1 MLNSVWVAWPGYVK
15 FGLLGIYLS
24 IIVLIFERESLLG
37 NNLIEVEDY
46 ERYNSQIVCDERSLT
61 ARTED
66 GTCNILENPSEGSA
80 NRRFGRNVQLEA
92 TYGETEADTL
102 LIPNPRDVSN
112 SLLAREEFKPA
123 TSVNFLASAWIQF
136 MVHDWVDHGD
146 NIDENPIVVELPE
159 GDVLGSGTIEVKRT
173 RPDPSRLDSESA
185 NPSTYQNVNTH
196 WWDGSQLYGSS
207 LEKNNEVR
215 AFVDG
220 KLKLD
225 SDGTLPTEY
234 LSGKP
239 VTGFNNNWWVGLSML
254 HQVFTLEHNAIAE
267 KIQQAYPEAS
277 DQWIYDRAR
286 LANSAL
292 MAKIHTTEW
301 TPAILANPVLEK
313 AMAANWW
320 GLLGDREGRDAYQT
334 GIRKVIE
341 DLEKADSLSL
351 KLLGL
356 DPKFSDLINGASTI
370 DHALAGVVG
379 AAEPKNHGV
388 AYSLTEEFVAVY
400 RMHPLLPDNFKVFD
414 VGSNIPTDTYAL
426 NDTRNGNAETML
438 EDETGERLWYSMGIT
453 HPGSL
458 TLHNYPNFLRN
469 LDVPLVGNIDLAT
482 IDIVRDRERG
492 VPRYNEFR
500 RQIGLTPINKFE
512 DLTTDPKTLAE
523 LKRLYDNDVE
533 QVDTMVGQLAE
544 TVRPGGFA
552 FGETAFQVFII
563 NASRRLMTDR
573 FYTTDYTAEVYT
585 QEGMDWV
592 EENTMLDVIR
602 RHFPSLTNS
611 LAGTENAFKPWGLK
625 IPAEYNS
632 WDACEKQE
640 LLWSNGVLRTEYA
653 SGSVPAL
660 VSVDKMA
667 LINKIIW
674 DKAEID
680 QDVAPAGNTLPI
692 HAFGAMAKAKFV
704 PTAGHPFTGIFQ
716 GNECGLLRMSVSG
729 DPADA
734 GFEPGLT
741 WKSFVDGQPSE
752 NVHGLY
758 PLSGQG
764 DNHDI
769 FANELSHFVKI
780 KTHEALTAKAGF
792 TKAINKSNELTAG
805 DMAAMNQDGSAVAAA
820 KAPTQVYFVPT
831 ADVKGQFDTAAHD
844 FRDDLTSLT
853 EGTAVYDIYA
863 TDQAIKTSIWF
874 WKQARYERE
883 RRASAVKV
891 GSIVMDSAFKTSQFG
906 DSGIYFKQQH

>member
-1 MLNSVWVAWPGYVK
+1 MLKAVWVAWPGYVK
-15 FGLLGIYLS
+15 FGLLGVYLA
-24 IIVLIFERESLLG
+24 IIVLILEREKLLD
-37 NNLIEVEDY
+37 NNLIEVENYD
-46 ERYNSQIVCDERSLT
+46 RYNSQIVCDDRSLT

-80 NRRFGRNVQLEA
+80 MRRFGRNVQLEA
-92 TYGETEADTL
+92 TYGETVDGTL
-102 LIPNPRDVSN
+102 LTPNPRDVSN

-123 TSVNFLASAWIQF
+123 TSINFLASAWIQF
-136 MVHDWVDHGD
+136 MVHDWVAHDE

-159 GDVLGSGTIEVKRT
+159 GDVLGNGTIEIKRT
-173 RPDPSRLDSESA
+173 HPDPSRLDSESA
-185 NPSTYQNVNTH
+185 NPATYQNINTH
-196 WWDGSQLYGSS
+196 WWDGSQIYGSN

-215 AFVDG
+215 SFVDG

-225 SDGTLPTEY
+225 SDGTLPTEF
-234 LSGKP
+234 LSGVP
-239 VTGFNNNWWVGLSML
+239 VTGFNDNWWVGLSML
-254 HQVFTLEHNAIAE
+254 HQVFTLEHNAIAD
-267 KIQQAYPEAS
+267 KIKQAYPEAS

-301 TPAILANPVLEK
+301 TPALLANPVLEK

-320 GLLGDREGRDAYQT
+320 GLIGDREGRDAYQT
-334 GIRKVIE
+334 GIRNVIE
-341 DLEKADSLSL
+341 DLEKADSVTKALI
-351 KLLGL
+351 GL
-356 DPKFSDLINGASTI
+356 DPNLSDLVSGASSI

-379 AAEPKNHGV
+379 AAVPKNHGV

-414 VGSNIPTDTYAL
+414 VGSNVPSSVVAL
-426 NDTRNGNAETML
+426 NDTRDGDAETML
-438 EDETGERLWYSMGIT
+438 DDETGERLWYSMGIT

-469 LDVPLVGNIDLAT
+469 LDLPLVGNIDLAT

-500 RQIGLTPINKFE
+500 RQIGLTPINVFE
-512 DLTTDPKTLAE
+512 DLTSDPKTLAE
-523 LKRLYDNDVE
+523 LKRLYNNDVE
-533 QVDTMVGQLAE
+533 QIDTMVGQLAE

-552 FGETAFQVFII
+552 FGETAFQIFII

-602 RHFPSLTNS
+602 RHFPSLTGS
-611 LAGTENAFKPWGLK
+611 LAGVDNAFKPWGLN
-625 IPAEYNS
+625 IPADYNS
-632 WDACEKQE
+632 WDACDKQE
-640 LLWSNGVLRTEYA
+640 LLWNNGVLRTEYA
-653 SGSVPAL
+653 PSNVPAL
-660 VSVDKMA
+660 ASINKLD
-667 LINKIIW
+667 LINKVLW
-674 DKAEID
+674 DKKVLD
-680 QDVAPAGNTLPI
+680 QDVAPEDNKMPI

-704 PTAGHPFTGIFQ
+704 PTAGHPFSGIFQ

-729 DPADA
+729 DPADT

-752 NVHGLY
+752 NVFGHY
-758 PLSGQG
+758 PLAGQG
-764 DNHDI
+764 GNHDI
-769 FANELSHFVKI
+769 FANEMSQYVKI
-780 KTHEALTAKAGF
+780 KSYEIATAKAGF
-792 TKAINKSNELTAG
+792 AKAMNKSNALNVG
-805 DMAAMNQDGSAVAAA
+805 DMAAVKQDGSAVAAA
-820 KAPTQVYFVPT
+820 KAPTQIYFVPT

-844 FRDDLTSLT
+844 FRDDLTALP
-853 EGTAVYDIYA
+853 EGTTVYDVYA

-883 RRASAVKV
+883 RRESAVKV

-906 DSGIYFKQQH
+906 DSGVYFKQQH

>member
-1 MLNSVWVAWPGYVK
+1 MLKAVWVAWPGYVK
-15 FGLLGIYLS
+15 FGLIGVYLA
-24 IIVLIFERESLLG
+24 IIVLILEREELLG
-37 NNLIEVEDY
+37 NNLIEVENYD
-46 ERYNSQIVCDERSLT
+46 RYNSQIVCDERSLG

-80 NRRFGRNVQLEA
+80 YRRFGRNVQLEA

-102 LIPNPRDVSN
+102 LTPNPRDVSN

-159 GDVLGSGTIEVKRT
+159 GDVLGTGTIEVQRT

-207 LEKNNEVR
+207 LEKNNEIR

-225 SDGTLPTEY
+225 SDGTLPTEL
-234 LSGKP
+234 LSGVP

-267 KIQQAYPEAS
+267 KIQQTYPEAS

-320 GLLGDREGRDAYQT
+320 GLIGDREGRDAYQT
-334 GIRKVIE
+334 GIRNVIE

-356 DPKFSDLINGASTI
+356 DPKLSELINGASSI

-414 VGSNIPTDTYAL
+414 VGSNIPSSIVAL
-426 NDTRNGNAETML
+426 EDTRDGDAETML

-458 TLHNYPNFLRN
+458 TLHNYPEFLRN
-469 LDVPLVGNIDLAT
+469 LDVPFVGNIDLAT

-512 DLTTDPKTLAE
+512 DLTTDPTTLAE
-523 LKRLYDNDVE
+523 LKRIYSNDVE
-533 QVDTMVGQLAE
+533 QIDTMVGQLAE

-602 RHFPSLTNS
+602 RHFPSLSNS

-632 WDACEKQE
+632 WDACDKQE

-660 VSVDKMA
+660 TAVDKMA
-667 LINKIIW
+667 LVNKIIW
-674 DKAEID
+674 DKDVID

-692 HAFGAMAKAKFV
+692 HANGAMAKAKFV
-704 PTAGHPFTGIFQ
+704 ATAGHPFTGIFQ

-741 WKSFVDGQPSE
+741 WKAFVDGQPSE

-769 FANELSHFVKI
+769 FANELSHYVKI
-780 KTHEALTAKAGF
+780 KALEALTAKAGF

-805 DMAAMNQDGSAVAAA
+805 DMAAINQDGSVVAAA

-831 ADVKGQFDTAAHD
+831 ADVKGHFDTAAHD

-853 EGTAVYDIYA
+853 EGTAVYDVYA
-863 TDQAIKTSIWF
+863 TDQAIKTSIWS

-883 RRASAVKV
+883 RRDSAVKV

-906 DSGIYFKQQH
+906 DNGVYFKQQY

>member
-1 MLNSVWVAWPGYVK
+1 MLKAVWVAWPGYVK
-15 FGLLGIYLS
+15 FGLIGIYLA
-24 IIVLIFERESLLG
+24 IIVLILEREELLG
-37 NNLIEVEDY
+37 NNLIEVENYD
-46 ERYNSQIVCDERSLT
+46 RYNSQIVCDDRSLG

-80 NRRFGRNVQLEA
+80 YRRFGRNVQLEA

-102 LIPNPRDVSN
+102 LTPNPRDVSN

-159 GDVLGSGTIEVKRT
+159 GDVLGTGTIEVQRT

-207 LEKNNEVR
+207 LEKNNEIR

-225 SDGTLPTEY
+225 SDGTLPTEL
-234 LSGKP
+234 LSGVP

-267 KIQQAYPEAS
+267 KIQQTYPEAS

-320 GLLGDREGRDAYQT
+320 GLIGDREGRDAYQA
-334 GIRKVIE
+334 GIRKVVE

-356 DPKFSDLINGASTI
+356 DPKLSDLINGASTI

-414 VGSNIPTDTYAL
+414 VGSNIPSSIVAL
-426 NDTRNGNAETML
+426 EDTRDGDAETML

-458 TLHNYPNFLRN
+458 TLHNYPEFLRN
-469 LDVPLVGNIDLAT
+469 LDVPFVGNIDLAT

-512 DLTTDPKTLAE
+512 DLTTDPTTLAE
-523 LKRLYDNDVE
+523 LKRIYSNDVE
-533 QVDTMVGQLAE
+533 QIDTMVGQLAE

-602 RHFPSLTNS
+602 RHFPSLSNS

-632 WDACEKQE
+632 WDACDKQE

-660 VSVDKMA
+660 TAVDKMA
-667 LINKIIW
+667 LVNKIIW
-674 DKAEID
+674 DKDVID

-692 HAFGAMAKAKFV
+692 HANGAMAKAKFV
-704 PTAGHPFTGIFQ
+704 ATAGHPFTGIFQ

-741 WKSFVDGQPSE
+741 WKAFVDGQPSE

-769 FANELSHFVKI
+769 FANELSHYVKI
-780 KTHEALTAKAGF
+780 KALEALTAKAGF

-805 DMAAMNQDGSAVAAA
+805 DMAAINQDGSAVAAA

-831 ADVKGQFDTAAHD
+831 ADVKGHFDTAAHD

-853 EGTAVYDIYA
+853 EGTAVYDVYA
-863 TDQAIKTSIWF
+863 TDQAIKTSIWS

-883 RRASAVKV
+883 RRDSAVKV

-906 DSGIYFKQQH
+906 DNGVYFKQQY